1 MLTAYRRFSLFIS
14 CFFIIF
20 LFSCSKQN
28 DQNSFKKL
36 KTNTKSNESINLDK
50 LNMNLQAADQKLTPK
65 LVQKNDG
72 SFFYTYFKKPG
83 EGEIDLEEIK
93 KRISLG
99 SKFYKNDRKNVMSL
113 LKRINKL
120 KINNKLNK
128 IENGASGLWIPKRDL
143 IVIDYRVINMGS
155 PIFLDV
161 LRHEVIHVAQS
172 CFSGSR
178 KNFPKRIGLPLEFSK
193 KINLNLSH
201 KVYRQNPKE
210 VMDLERE
217 AFTYSK
223 VDGAAIK
230 LLNKFCK

>member
-1 MLTAYRRFSLFIS
+1 MLSAFRRFSLLIS
-14 CFFIIF
+14 SFFIIF
-20 LFSCSKQN
+20 LFSCSTQN
-28 DQNSFKKL
+28 DKDSFKKL
-36 KTNTKSNESINLDK
+36 KNNTRSNESINLDK
-50 LNMNLQAADQKLTPK
+50 LNMNLEAADKKLTPK

-72 SFFYTYFKKPG
+72 SFFYTYPKKPG
-83 EGEIDLEEIK
+83 EGEIDLEEII
-93 KRISLG
+93 KRMSLG

-113 LKRINKL
+113 LKRINEL

-128 IENGASGLWIPKRDL
+128 IENGALGLWIPNRDL

-155 PIFLDV
+155 QTFLDV

-193 KINLNLSH
+193 NINLNLSH
-201 KVYRQNPKE
+201 NVYSQNPKE
-210 VMDLERE
+210 VINLERE
-217 AFTYSK
+217 AFSYSK